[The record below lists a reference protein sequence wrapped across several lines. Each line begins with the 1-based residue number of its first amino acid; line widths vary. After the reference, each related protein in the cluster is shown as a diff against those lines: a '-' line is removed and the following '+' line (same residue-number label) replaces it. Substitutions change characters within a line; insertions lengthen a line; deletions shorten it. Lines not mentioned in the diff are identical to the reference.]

1 MDREE
6 LALLR
11 AKLESML
18 ELRLNKSRTVM
29 DTMSQAAMSPADAVD
44 RAAMETQRHLELL
57 MRERDLA
64 EIREIREALSR
75 ILIGEYGACRECGE
89 DIDVRRL
96 RARPMVNLC
105 VSCMTGLER
114 EQNRQ
119 RDVPEDMVASFSREA
134 SGRLLETV

>member
-6 LALLR
+6 LAFLR

-18 ELRLNKSRTVM
+18 ELRLNKSRAAM
-29 DTMSQAAMSPADAVD
+29 ETMSQAAMAPADAVD

-75 ILIGEYGACRECGE
+75 ILVGEYGACRECGE

-96 RARPMVNLC
+96 RARPMVDLC
-105 VSCMTGLER
+105 VSCMTGRER
-114 EQNRQ
+114 EQNRG
-119 RDVPEDMVASFSREA
+119 REVAEDLIASFGREI
-134 SGRLLETV
+134 SGRVLETA